1 MSNFKNIVI
10 NATYQLFLVVI
21 PIITIPYIARVL
33 GAQNL
38 GLYGYTTSII
48 NFLGIIINFGMNQIG
63 VREIAKTET
72 ATRIRLFF
80 KLWKI
85 QFISGIIIS
94 FCYIAV
100 IFLLAPNNNAV
111 YFCQIFFLIS
121 FIFDISWFFIGM
133 GQIKKVTLRNTGV
146 KLIGIFL
153 IFILIKDSNDL
164 LLYVLINGVTFL
176 LSNIFFWIEILS
188 INKNERNYFKPVPSS
203 LTFVKI
209 SFVLLLPQIAVQIYT
224 SLNTTLVGIL
234 TDSLQVS
241 YYDQSQKI
249 SRMVLAI
256 VTSISVVLMP
266 RLAEKKDDK
275 EIFNMV
281 STSLFYT
288 TFVSALFLVIV
299 SSNSN
304 TFVPWFFGDE
314 FLSMRVNMKLSSLII
329 LFISFGGVFS
339 TQFALARG
347 YDKEFSIPYYIG
359 VFTNI
364 GLNLVLIPKFGALGA
379 SVTLVLTEITVCF
392 FRVFIVR
399 KKIDLKKLLDDADIL
414 KILIIALIS
423 FSISILPIFNFEN
436 PLFEMLLRSIV
447 ISFVFM
453 FLSIIL
459 KTRIL
464 NDFQIFLKKYNG
476 RK

>member
-133 GQIKKVTLRNTGV
+133 GQIKKVILRNTGV

-176 LSNIFFWIEILS
+176 LSQF
-188 INKNERNYFKPVPSS
+188 
-203 LTFVKI
+203 
-209 SFVLLLPQIAVQIYT
+209 
-224 SLNTTLVGIL
+224 
-234 TDSLQVS
+234 LQV
-241 YYDQSQKI
+241 
-249 SRMVLAI
+249 
-256 VTSISVVLMP
+256 
-266 RLAEKKDDK
+266 
-275 EIFNMV
+275 
-281 STSLFYT
+281 
-288 TFVSALFLVIV
+288 
-299 SSNSN
+299 
-304 TFVPWFFGDE
+304 
-314 FLSMRVNMKLSSLII
+314 
-329 LFISFGGVFS
+329 
-339 TQFALARG
+339 
-347 YDKEFSIPYYIG
+347 
-359 VFTNI
+359 
-364 GLNLVLIPKFGALGA
+364 
-379 SVTLVLTEITVCF
+379 
-392 FRVFIVR
+392 
-399 KKIDLKKLLDDADIL
+399 
-414 KILIIALIS
+414 
-423 FSISILPIFNFEN
+423 
-436 PLFEMLLRSIV
+436 
-447 ISFVFM
+447 
-453 FLSIIL
+453 
-459 KTRIL
+459 
-464 NDFQIFLKKYNG
+464 
-476 RK
+476 

>member
-1 MSNFKNIVI
+1 
-10 NATYQLFLVVI
+10 
-21 PIITIPYIARVL
+21 
-33 GAQNL
+33 
-38 GLYGYTTSII
+38 
-48 NFLGIIINFGMNQIG
+48 
-63 VREIAKTET
+63 
-72 ATRIRLFF
+72 
-80 KLWKI
+80 
-85 QFISGIIIS
+85 
-94 FCYIAV
+94 
-100 IFLLAPNNNAV
+100 
-111 YFCQIFFLIS
+111 
-121 FIFDISWFFIGM
+121 
-133 GQIKKVTLRNTGV
+133 
-146 KLIGIFL
+146 
-153 IFILIKDSNDL
+153 
-164 LLYVLINGVTFL
+164 
-176 LSNIFFWIEILS
+176 